1 MISSFLIVMI
11 VRSACKRTTVLT
23 ILMQLLNQQTPEEV
37 IPQSS
42 TLEEPVAETA
52 SKRKTQG
59 EGALNTLDIT
69 VAGECNMEKNHK
81 LALIVAYYLSRF
93 YVDEKDRTP
102 LENIE
107 IYTGITRAFDEIGKR
122 LNVKPKTIK
131 NMRDHFDPLH
141 GHRKGW
147 HQDTLG
153 PSKLEVYEKF
163 KDLSE
168 EALVA
173 IVRDIIDVNGY
184 KDEIKQNI
192 DIYTETI
199 DTDDDDEHK
208 SKKKFGT
215 RGITGKKAEEIFLN
229 KYNAGEINGL
239 NSSIIDCRDNG
250 CGYDFEVD
258 VKPKIVFEVK
268 GLAGSKGGVSFTDK
282 EWSVAKKLRDNFN
295 LVLVSN
301 VNDEPLIRIIKD
313 PYKHLTA
320 KKRVTKTI
328 AISWSVDEV

>member
-1 MISSFLIVMI
+1 
-11 VRSACKRTTVLT
+11 
-23 ILMQLLNQQTPEEV
+23 
-37 IPQSS
+37 
-42 TLEEPVAETA
+42 
-52 SKRKTQG
+52 
-59 EGALNTLDIT
+59 
-69 VAGECNMEKNHK
+69 MEKNHK

-93 YVDEKDRTP
+93 YVDEKDRMP

-107 IYTGITRAFDEIGKR
+107 IFTGITRAFDEIGKR

-168 EALVA
+168 EALVE
-173 IVRDIIDVNGY
+173 IVRDIIYVNGS
-184 KDEIKQNI
+184 KDEIKKNI
-192 DIYTETI
+192 DIYTESI
-199 DTDDDDEHK
+199 DTYDDDGHK
-208 SKKKFGT
+208 PKKGFGT
-215 RGITGKKAEEIFLN
+215 RGITGKKAEEIFLK
-229 KYNAGEINGL
+229 KYNAGEIIGTYFP
-239 NSSIIDCRDNG
+239 IIDCRDNG
-250 CGYDFEVD
+250 CGYDFEVA

-282 EWSVAKKLRDNFN
+282 EWSVAKKLKDNYN

-301 VNDEPLIRIIKD
+301 VNDEPYIRIIND

-320 KKRVTKTI
+320 KKRVTKTV
-328 AISWSVDEV
+328 AISWSIKDV